1 MRFERYSIVS
11 LVLGVLMLLFSAGAR
26 AEEPAA
32 PASDVPTVVAVT
44 IHPDELELVQKINA
58 ERRAKGLP
66 RLAVRGDLVTLAQQE
81 AVAVARHGPGVKRR
95 FEGLDAKV
103 FRLDPEPRNAI
114 DRGDGLGGKAFAL
127 WKETDAKGYEA
138 LALNP
143 AQRFAGAGLVR
154 SALDER
160 IYVALVFASD
170 ADTAVAADAPVVQ
183 PQAPVVGRP
192 DTTPEPKPAQEVAEG
207 PRTAPLP
214 PPPSTAPPLPP
225 PPSPIPEP
233 VARPDE
239 PAKEKDAAA
248 EIRAMAYHLVA
259 LMNQERKKAGRKE
272 LIVRED
278 LMQVAQAQSEHMAA
292 RKQLSHQDAKGRGI
306 GDRFT
311 AAKIDWRGAAENVAS
326 TPVREDPADEAH
338 RGWMNSEGHR
348 DNVLNKDLV
357 YTGVGIACA
366 GDGRYYFTQ
375 VFLTPQSK

>member
-1 MRFERYSIVS
+1 MRFQRSAVALQVCGAL
-11 LVLGVLMLLFSAGAR
+11 LVLLSAGVR
-26 AEEPAA
+26 AEEPAT
-32 PASDVPTVVAVT
+32 PATDVPTVVAVT
-44 IHPDELELVQKINA
+44 VHPDELELVQQIND

-81 AVAVARHGPGVKRR
+81 AVAIARHGSGVKRR
-95 FEGLDAKV
+95 FEGLGSKV
-103 FRLDPEPRNAI
+103 FRLERADAAG
-114 DRGDGLGGKAFAL
+114 DDGLAKKALARWKDEDGKN
-127 WKETDAKGYEA
+127 YEA
-138 LALNP
+138 LAWGP

-160 IYVALVFASD
+160 IYVALVFAD
-170 ADTAVAADAPVVQ
+170 DGDTAVAAEPPAAP
-183 PQAPVVGRP
+183 PQAPVADRP
-192 DTTPEPKPAQEVAEG
+192 DTTPEPLPAPPAPDVAK
-207 PRTAPLP
+207 APP

-225 PPSPIPEP
+225 PPPPLPEP
-233 VARPDE
+233 AAKPDE

-272 LIVRED
+272 LVVRED

-326 TPVREDPADEAH
+326 TPVRDDPADEAH

-348 DNVLNKDLV
+348 DNVLNRDLV
-357 YTGVGIACA
+357 YTGVGIARA

-375 VFLTPQSK
+375 VFLTPPSK

>member
-1 MRFERYSIVS
+1 MRFERSAVA
-11 LVLGVLMLLFSAGAR
+11 LQVLGALTFLLFAGAR
-26 AEEPAA
+26 AEEPAT
-32 PASDVPTVVAVT
+32 PATDVPTVVAVT
-44 IHPDELELVQKINA
+44 VHPDELELVQQINA

-81 AVAVARHGPGVKRR
+81 AVAIARHGPGVKRR
-95 FEGLDAKV
+95 FEGLGSKV
-103 FRLDPEPRNAI
+103 FRLDREPQNAI

-138 LALNP
+138 LALSP
-143 AQRFAGAGLVR
+143 EQRFAGAGLVR

-160 IYVALVFASD
+160 IYVAVVFSTD
-170 ADTAVAADAPVVQ
+170 AACTAVAADAPVVQ
-183 PQAPVVGRP
+183 APAVDRP
-192 DTTPEPKPAQEVAEG
+192 DTTPEPKPAQDVTEL
-207 PRTAPLP
+207 PRTPPAPLP
-214 PPPSTAPPLPP
+214 QSTAPPLPP
-225 PPSPIPEP
+225 PPPPLPEP
-233 VARPDE
+233 AAKPDE
-239 PAKEKDAAA
+239 PAKEKDGAA

-272 LIVRED
+272 LVVRED

-292 RKQLSHQDAKGRGI
+292 RKQLSHQDANGRGI

-311 AAKIDWRGAAENVAS
+311 AANIDWRGAAENVAS

-348 DNVLNKDLV
+348 NNVLNKDLV
-357 YTGVGIACA
+357 YTGVGIARA

-375 VFLTPQSK
+375 VFLTPALK